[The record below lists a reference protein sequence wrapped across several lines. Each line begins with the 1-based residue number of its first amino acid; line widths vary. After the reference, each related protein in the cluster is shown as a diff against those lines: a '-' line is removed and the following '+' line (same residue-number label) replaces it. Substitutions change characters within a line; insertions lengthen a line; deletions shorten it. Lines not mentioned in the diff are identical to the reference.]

1 MLVGWCCGNGWK
13 EGTCHLLQHTGARDD
28 SGKLK
33 RLRQLA
39 DVANSA
45 RDGSLAYFRH
55 SDGGAA
61 SGLTLK

>member
-1 MLVGWCCGNGWK
+1 MFAGWCCGSGWN
-13 EGTCHLLQHTGARDD
+13 EGACHLLQHTGTRDD
-28 SGKLK
+28 SGKLN

-39 DVANSA
+39 DVANST

-55 SDGGAA
+55 SDGDAA